1 MAQNSFVL
9 DAMEREAI
17 KAPADAHPQN
27 SLPGKSIAL
36 KLLKP
41 SLKTL
46 LGITLSYLEAD
57 FCELKFSTLENFLSS
72 WSASITKL
80 LPSTPVN
87 LITFAP
93 AMRSITD

>member
-9 DAMEREAI
+9 DAMKREAI

-41 SLKTL
+41 SLKTP
-46 LGITLSYLEAD
+46 GDYI
-57 FCELKFSTLENFLSS
+57 ELFGSLFL
-72 WSASITKL
+72 
-80 LPSTPVN
+80 
-87 LITFAP
+87 
-93 AMRSITD
+93 

>member
-27 SLPGKSIAL
+27 SLPGKSIMR

-41 SLKTL
+41 S
-46 LGITLSYLEAD
+46 LGITLSYLEAY
-57 FCELKFSTLENFLSS
+57 FCELKFSTLKIFLSS
-72 WSASITKL
+72 CVPPAPI
-80 LPSTPVN
+80 N
-87 LITFAP
+87 LITFCT
-93 AMRSITD
+93 RNEINNGLIIT

>member
-27 SLPGKSIAL
+27 SLPGKSITL

-41 SLKTL
+41 SLKTP
-46 LGITLSYLEAD
+46 GDYT
-57 FCELKFSTLENFLSS
+57 ELFGSLFL
-72 WSASITKL
+72 
-80 LPSTPVN
+80 
-87 LITFAP
+87 
-93 AMRSITD
+93 

>member
-41 SLKTL
+41 SL
-46 LGITLSYLEAD
+46 GIILSYLEAY
-57 FCELKFSTLENFLSS
+57 F
-72 WSASITKL
+72 
-80 LPSTPVN
+80 
-87 LITFAP
+87 
-93 AMRSITD
+93 

>member
-1 MAQNSFVL
+1 MQDMAQNSFVL
-9 DAMEREAI
+9 DAIEREAI

-41 SLKTL
+41 SLKTP
-46 LGITLSYLEAD
+46 GIILSYLKAY
-57 FCELKFSTLENFLSS
+57 FCELKFSTLKIFLSS

-80 LPSTPVN
+80 VPPTP
-87 LITFAP
+87 
-93 AMRSITD
+93 

>member
-9 DAMEREAI
+9 NAMEREAI

-41 SLKTL
+41 SLKTP
-46 LGITLSYLEAD
+46 GDYI
-57 FCELKFSTLENFLSS
+57 ELFGSLFL
-72 WSASITKL
+72 
-80 LPSTPVN
+80 
-87 LITFAP
+87 
-93 AMRSITD
+93 